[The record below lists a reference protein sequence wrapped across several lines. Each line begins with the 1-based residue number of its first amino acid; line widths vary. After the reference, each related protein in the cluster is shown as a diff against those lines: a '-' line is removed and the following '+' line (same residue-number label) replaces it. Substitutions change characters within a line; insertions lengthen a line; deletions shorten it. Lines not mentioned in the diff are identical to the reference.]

1 MHPVIRLKVLT
12 GKGHQRTIAW
22 MIQSLDAGNPLRQ
35 FGTLLLNVVLQL
47 RLGIGRTGDQK
58 CPGMRKRFED
68 AVKEFLV
75 DPKMSAAGGVGLVMQ
90 VLAREMRMKDRSI
103 HIRGVEVK
111 DFRLAMVDPDNGV
124 EVLAHND
131 PCIRL

>member
-1 MHPVIRLKVLT
+1 
-12 GKGHQRTIAW
+12 
-22 MIQSLDAGNPLRQ
+22 
-35 FGTLLLNVVLQL
+35 
-47 RLGIGRTGDQK
+47 
-58 CPGMRKRFED
+58 MRKRFED

-90 VLAREMRMKDRSI
+90 VLAGEMRMKDRSI

-131 PCIRL
+131 PAFDSESSAYTLSLTLSFRPHANIALRSEPIKAPFISLVEWCIL